1 MKAFHNSEETRQRY
15 IDRMAE
21 HIRLD
26 QLQPEMT
33 WDERTNIGCA
43 VGCTFNAY
51 DHSRGPEEIGFPVE
65 LIRLQDR
72 LFEGL
77 APNGHQEFA
86 LAFLRAPKLGADL
99 TFVWPRLAHW
109 LLSSE
114 ESPMYGPAQDTRV
127 KSAIDA
133 VAALYAE
140 WIETQVKPSKG
151 RWEAAWAEARAAEV
165 AAAGARAA
173 AEEAAAAAAWAA
185 AEEAA
190 EAAAWAAAWEAAQA
204 PAWAAEWAARAAW
217 AAASAAT
224 WASARAEAYR
234 KMADKLLQLMAEAPV
249 ALCLAEEVEAG
260 RSST

>member
-1 MKAFHNSEETRQRY
+1 MKAFHGSSEIQRKY

-26 QLQPEMT
+26 QLQPRKT
-33 WDERTNIGCA
+33 WDDVQHVGCA
-43 VGCTFNAY
+43 VGCTFDAY
-51 DHSRGPEEIGFPVE
+51 EHERGPIEIGFPVE
-65 LIRLQDR
+65 LIHLQDAM
-72 LFEGL
+72 FEGL
-77 APNGHQEFA
+77 APDGHQEFA
-86 LAFLRAPKLGADL
+86 LAFLKAPRLGADL
-99 TFVWPRLAHW
+99 SGVWPRFSHW

-127 KSAIDA
+127 KPAIDA

-151 RWEAAWAEARAAEV
+151 RWDAAEAAA
-165 AAAGARAA
+165 
-173 AEEAAAAAAWAA
+173 EAAAAAAGVTAGAWAA
-185 AEEAA
+185 EAA
-190 EAAAWAAAWEAAQA
+190 EAAWAAGDAAWAAGDAAEAAEWA
-204 PAWAAEWAARAAW
+204 SRAAEWAARAAW

-249 ALCLAEEVEAG
+249 A
-260 RSST
+260 S